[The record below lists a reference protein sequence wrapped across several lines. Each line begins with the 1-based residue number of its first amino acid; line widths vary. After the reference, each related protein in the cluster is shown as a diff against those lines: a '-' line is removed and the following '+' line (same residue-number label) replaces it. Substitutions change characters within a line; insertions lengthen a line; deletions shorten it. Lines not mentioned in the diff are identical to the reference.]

1 MLLRHV
7 TGWNVMKT
15 LHGKSTCCH
24 NTLVVEM
31 SELYNGNIHLV
42 LVILE
47 PSSCTLPCFS
57 NVSISAHKL
66 VSEQVHLGHLEV
78 VV

>member
-1 MLLRHV
+1 MR
-7 TGWNVMKT
+7 K
-15 LHGKSTCCH
+15 LHGKITCFH

-31 SELYNGNIHLV
+31 SELYNGNIYLV

-47 PSSCTLPCFS
+47 PSSCMLPCFS

-66 VSEQVHLGHLEV
+66 VSEQVHLGHLDV